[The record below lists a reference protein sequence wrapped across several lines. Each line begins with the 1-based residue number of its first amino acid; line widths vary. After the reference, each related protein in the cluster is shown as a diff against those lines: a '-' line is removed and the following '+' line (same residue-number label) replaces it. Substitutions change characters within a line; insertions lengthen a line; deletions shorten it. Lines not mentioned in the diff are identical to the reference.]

1 MGTFYVN
8 RTAGSDGTAAEND
21 ISKPFRTLTGAV
33 DQATDSADVVE
44 ITDEAT
50 YTLSNE
56 ITIRANNVTITH
68 TASNLGRPVIDAT
81 ARGNGHIINMKPS
94 ATRTG
99 LVLNG
104 LEIKGSG
111 DQAMELFTMNIGNNS
126 DGIKIT
132 DCFMYDIGCISDRYL
147 DGTTTTMIVSQSS
160 FMFTDRN
167 FGGFAVAA
175 NGKFEISNCFLSG
188 TRQQRPLLE
197 GNGTQTHSTASFCT
211 LIYNVR
217 TSAGGSGVNVIGGW
231 GKAINCVVSASGHN
245 IDGIDALDH
254 SFNVVNVTTGVPY
267 LNGSNTSE
275 SAGTGDQTDTITF
288 LNNGTKGHTETIVS
302 NYALVAGSTGVDQG
316 TSFDGITI
324 DINNVSRPQG
334 TAFDMGA
341 FELLEPYWQDDDN
354 NERYSRKFGPSL
366 QIRATENKLLTR
378 RFPRRSINRQAPFF
392 VTIAGPAALRERSG
406 SYKNVAGQIKQLD
419 GR

>member
-8 RTAGSDGTAAEND
+8 ATDGSDHTAVEND

-33 DQATDSADVVE
+33 DQATDSGDVVE

-50 YTLSNE
+50 YTLSSGVP

-68 TASNLGRPVIDAT
+68 TASLLGRPVINAV
-81 ARGNGHIINMKPS
+81 ARNNVHIMDLKNSGTK
-94 ATRTG
+94 TG
-99 LVLNG
+99 LILNG

-111 DQAMELFTMNIGNNS
+111 DTGMELFQMNVSNNS

-132 DCFMYDIGCISDRYL
+132 DCFMYDIGCISDRFL
-147 DGTTTTMIVSQSS
+147 SGETTTMIVSQSS

-167 FGGFAVAA
+167 FGGFAVSA
-175 NGKFEISNCFLSG
+175 NAKFEISNCFLSG
-188 TRQQRPLLE
+188 TRQQNPLLQ

-211 LIYNVR
+211 LIYNLR
-217 TSAGGSGVNVIGGW
+217 TSAGGSGVNVISGW
-231 GKAINCVVSASGHN
+231 GKAINCVVSASGHA

-254 SFNVVNVTTGVPY
+254 SFNVVNVTTGAPY
-267 LNGSNTSE
+267 LNGSDVSQ
-275 SAGTGDQTDTITF
+275 SAGTGDQTDPITF
-288 LNNGTKGHTETIVS
+288 LNNGTKGHTEAIVN
-302 NYALVAGSTGVDQG
+302 NYALGAGSTGVDQG

-341 FELLEPYWQDDDN
+341 FELLVPYWQDDDN

-378 RFPRRSINRQAPFF
+378 RFPRESLNRQAPFF
-392 VTIAGPAALRERSG
+392 VTVAGTAVLRERSG
-406 SYKNVAGQIKQLD
+406 SYKVTK
-419 GR
+419 